1 MRDGAAL
8 WIVGIRLSKWSR
20 ESPRK
25 RLGERAACALPGC
38 GACRRNNDRLQA
50 ADRVKVIAC
59 PDHSYGGRA
68 RLAVI
73 AAQVVTHG
81 FDEAAVGDLVM
92 GERFAQLTL
101 VDQGACE
108 IVVPVRHAFGGGQDL
123 AAGRRP
129 VASGFAVVA

>member
-1 MRDGAAL
+1 
-8 WIVGIRLSKWSR
+8 
-20 ESPRK
+20 
-25 RLGERAACALPGC
+25 LPGY

-68 RLAVI
+68 RFAII

-101 VDQGACE
+101 ADQVTCE
-108 IVVPVRHAFGGGQDL
+108 IVVPARHAFGGVKYL

-129 VASGFAVVA
+129 VALGFAVAALP